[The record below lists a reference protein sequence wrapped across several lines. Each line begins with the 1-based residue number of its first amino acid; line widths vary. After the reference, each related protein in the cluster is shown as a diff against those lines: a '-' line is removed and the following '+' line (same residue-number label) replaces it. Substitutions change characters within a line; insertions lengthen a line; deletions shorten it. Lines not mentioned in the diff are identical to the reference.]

1 LILYLLYYDCK
12 PFRYKDYM
20 TNIDSSIALLGFI
33 HLLSSIILALIGSDS
48 VLVISQFVIGI
59 FELFLAIY
67 FYQENRA

>member
-1 LILYLLYYDCK
+1 
-12 PFRYKDYM
+12 M
-20 TNIDSSIALLGFI
+20 TNIDTSIALLGFI